1 MIETGIVSKVKI
13 QDVLSNQLPNFI
25 RDESPSTIDFL
36 KQYYVSQE
44 YQGGPSDISDNLDQ
58 YLNINN
64 LTPEVIVDSSTTVGI
79 TTIGD
84 KIINVTSTKGF
95 PNQYGLLKIDD
106 EIITYTGITKNS
118 FTGCKRGF
126 SGITSYHADTNK
138 EDLVFSSSS
147 AAEHQN
153 LSTVKNLSSLFL
165 KEFYKKFKSTF
176 LPGLEEIDFQSNLDV
191 GTFIGEARSLYQTK
205 GTEESFR
212 ILFNVLYG
220 ITPKLINLE
229 ERLIKPSS
237 ANYVRRRVCVAELIE
252 GNPIKLKG
260 QSLLKGL
267 AGQTLFRSDLDLDIN
282 AAISDIEPFERS
294 GSGLSGIT
302 TYYKIG
308 LFVGYDETSDIA
320 GDFVIVPNTKSLE
333 TVSAG
338 SNIISVDSTIGFG
351 VTGTLIS
358 GSNVINYTD
367 KTVNQFL
374 GCTAT
379 NAGSFNDSIEPTA
392 NIRSNITYFGF
403 EDGDLDKKVVLRLT
417 GVLSE
422 FEQDGSLD
430 VEEGEMISVRS
441 IGDKVENPPVD
452 NSFKQIF
459 CNSWIYNTSSSYFID
474 LGDNPSSDPF
484 NLSSKTDRSSLKV
497 GDFVEIVERDSNK
510 IIDTGD
516 AFVSVIN
523 DNNVTLGSGDFSK
536 LGIGTDYKLRK
547 KLNKANS
554 SGAPIEFGNDVIISD
569 VQNVYLESE
578 HAYVTSNSLPS
589 FVNKGINNSSKFSKQ
604 INIDVDQISLNL
616 TDPNANTNSLSGDTG
631 DETDFSTITFNTDV
645 PFNTG
650 DKVFYTYS
658 NGNSLVG
665 LDTGI
670 YFINKVGD
678 KSIKLYGSPSGIADG
693 KNITFSR
700 GENSGILNFILFS
713 QRSGQIGAQKL
724 VKKFPLTQ
732 NLSNGSDD
740 PTPIGEVGM
749 LKNGVEILNYKSEDK
764 MFFGPLTEVSVLNEG
779 ENFDV
784 INPPVISISPG
795 IGENALVQPVISGK
809 IEDVFIGNQTFD
821 IDKIIS
827 IGVTGGNGS
836 GCILEPVIGT
846 RYREE
851 FFNAKSTKSGG
862 GISTVTVGN
871 PTSRIVFN
879 KNHNF
884 KTSEPIIYDSN
895 LNPEIIIGFGTNTL
909 VSQSV
914 YYPKVLSS
922 NTIELY
928 ESLSD
933 LSSGIGTVRLSG
945 NSSGNHIFKVGLRN
959 TLLDVNVIDGGM
971 NYTNRNLY
979 VKPSGIST
987 SNNKINFVNHGFSHG
1002 DLINYSTKIGLGS
1015 DIPQTIS
1022 GLSTSLSYYVLKDDN
1037 NSFRLANAGIGGT
1050 IISNFQRNKNV
1061 SLRSTGTGFQSFA
1074 YPEIKVIVNF
1084 NSVGVGTSPIVQ
1096 TIDAIPK
1103 VRGSI
1108 KQAYLYEPGKGYG
1121 STIINN
1127 HKKPIIT
1134 IKNGKQGSIKPVI
1147 INGKIDSVIINFVG
1161 QEYFSSPDLE
1171 VIDPTGLGAGAKLR
1185 PIIENGK
1192 IVDVEIVNEGIGYS
1206 KDTSINV
1213 KSAGQN
1219 VFFDSNVRALTLNK
1233 HRSKLDASDNVRNEY
1248 QFLEESDNKLKYSF
1262 IGYPISLLGDSDL
1275 IGWAYDGN
1283 PIYGPLGNN
1292 DPQQLSPLETRL
1304 KSGYVKDFNNIEDR
1318 PDVTIFKE
1326 GFFVEDFK
1334 YDGSGDLDEHN
1345 GRFEVTKEF
1354 PNGVYAYHATI
1365 DDQNK
1370 PQFPYFIGNTFRSK
1384 PISFNFNNNLQ
1395 TNFDFISNNLIR
1407 NTFPYK
1413 VADDFAEND
1422 FIVETNEIQNQKIEI
1437 NSISSGSVTGL
1448 DIISG
1453 GSNYKVNEFLKF
1465 DSENTGGDG
1474 FISAVSKVLGK
1485 TIQLIDTTIEKNNNS
1500 VITWSENKINIFTN
1514 PHHNFKNNDIV
1525 KVSGISSDISLLNN
1539 SFKVGVTTF
1548 TTTTISTIT
1557 ASPSAGFTTEIFVSD
1572 IPSIVSVGSSITI
1585 GTETLKI
1592 LNIYKNLNILTIQ
1605 RGSFGTV
1612 HPKGSIVNYLTNK
1625 FTISKSISEFNS
1637 KVNQKVFFNPAQ
1649 SIGVG
1654 VNDGDVGEVS
1664 FSFAGKDIKR
1674 NIPVKQIF
1682 IENHPFKTN
1691 QKIKFTKPDSSP
1703 QISISTETASSLFN
1717 LPSAPEYL
1725 YVVNKTPNTIGI
1737 KTGIGNNFNEVYFR
1751 NINSADSDLYQFET
1765 DFDQITGN
1773 VESIKTIVT
1782 TTESHELQNEDE
1794 ISLSLKS
1801 NLSTGI
1807 GQSTSVNVSRDSVT
1821 GNILINRVG
1830 FNSESINISTNT
1842 ITIQNHGLKTGDKVK
1857 YESDL
1862 LPEGLENKNYF
1873 VYKIDDNN
1881 IKLCETNIDVF
1892 KNIPNITSIGS
1903 TGGVSQFI
1911 SLINPEIRSVKNN
1924 NLVFDLSNSS
1934 LTGYEFKIYYDQEF
1948 KNNFVSSGESAV
1960 FNISTSGSNGSV
1972 GAALTI
1978 GYGNTSPDILYYN
1991 LEKTGTIS
1999 TTDTEVKNYSKIS
2012 FIDSVYNKSFNI
2024 FNVNS
2029 NNFQIF
2035 LNAVP
2040 EKLSY
2045 NSSECDVL
2053 KYSTNSKTA
2062 KGSIENVK
2070 IVSGGSNYK
2079 KLPNFVG
2086 IEKNSLGKDAVVVP
2100 TSNLIGNVNSVRII
2114 NEGFEYSSDQTLK
2127 PESLISPSINI
2138 INTETLGIVSVT
2150 NGGSNYIQAPDII
2163 IVNTDTGKEIKSG
2176 FLEPVM
2182 LENSILSVNITELP
2196 IGLPSK
2202 TVTLRTINN
2211 TNGIVITD
2219 VKSNGSGIFTCR
2231 IATPTPAFPID
2242 PFSVGD
2248 KVFIEG
2254 IEKYESSGSGFNS
2267 KDYGY
2272 KLLNVVSFDPNV
2284 NNQAEV
2290 GISVTEFGSTNT
2302 GIAVTEVKTFSTII
2316 NESDYPSF
2324 LVSQN
2329 QSIFNLGEKLIVNN
2343 IPSNFT
2349 ISRVDVGKLKVFGKD
2364 ELKVGDKLLGQNSGS
2379 QCEISKIT
2387 KNEGKFKTNFSILK
2401 NLNWNDNIGKLD
2413 EDFQV
2418 VANNDYYQNMS
2429 YSIQSPIEWQTLR
2442 TQVNNILHTSG
2453 MKNFADTE
2461 VLSSASVGIGSTSD
2475 VNLIVDL
2482 ISEKRVDEVKDIDLV
2497 RDVDVVGNNSRFIQF
2512 KNIRLSDFIKCNTND
2527 VLVIDN
2533 ISDRFSNFQGTFNK
2547 HIDIIN
2553 FNNITELFD
2562 DLIVIT
2568 KSTATS
2574 GIFDKIQLSN
2584 LLLLG
2589 NGSKNIL
2596 VEKSD
2601 LINSGDGFVNSESNN
2616 FVDFNLINNNLRFT
2630 PNTDLDLTNDR
2641 DYDLKIFSS
2650 KFNTNLV
2657 GVGTS
2662 SIGPIDLSSRIQ
2674 TCATGIT
2681 TNIIS
2686 VPTNNFES
2694 LYATI
2699 HVIDTITNEMNL
2711 VESFISHSGTNT
2723 FLSEAYFN
2731 TEGGALSLNQ
2741 LGIVT
2746 SSISNNNLVLGFENN
2761 GSNTL
2766 KLKTRII
2773 GIGTIGV
2780 SDATYRFTS
2789 TGQISGSERSSLYSG
2804 VSTSN
2809 IGISTLVNLDSSLF
2823 NAVKSIVEVSIGS
2836 SKAIHEVLSI
2846 HDGMN
2851 AYAQQSGSLSVTKDS
2866 ITEYDP
2872 SSGLGT
2878 FGATLS
2884 GSNYKLIFHPDNLSG
2899 ISTVVSLN
2907 HCFYIKTDTENT
2919 PEDLNYGVITE
2930 NNSTQSYN
2938 SISGNRINRTQ
2949 FTLKNNST
2957 PIFGKVFNPSDT
2969 TGKFISSTGQFNI
2982 DNHFFRENEE
2992 LVYKPASTFI
3002 GIGSIPIQFKNGSII
3017 DELPTTVFAKS
3028 VTSNSFFISTT
3039 RAGTAVTF
3047 VSLGEGNA
3055 HELNMAKANEK
3066 TLITVDDVAQYPLIR
3081 TDVTHTLDSN
3091 IGSQVGLTTTIIHLS
3106 GISTI
3111 SSEDV
3116 LKINDEFMKVV
3127 NVGFATTGFGPVG
3140 SSGTFNSVEVQRS
3153 FVGTSAT
3160 THNDGTTVNLFRGSY
3175 NISGRDIFFT
3185 QAPRGNPANLK
3196 TENNLNFATS
3206 NFNGRVYLRNDYS
3219 SNVIYDDI
3227 SNQFTGNKSD
3237 FILKLNGSDKVGLGT
3252 TGGSGVLF
3260 INGIFQSPSTE
3271 FNPNQNYIITDN
3283 ATGGAG
3289 GANIINVGSGYTASD
3304 GSANGT
3310 RLNVNTT
3317 GGSGTSLTVDITVTD
3332 GVVSLVGISTVG
3344 TGYKVSDEITI
3355 TRPGGGDAK
3364 FIIPSIT
3371 NAVGVSTLTF
3381 TGITSSNGSTFTSN
3395 NINTNELPRG
3405 GVPISIG
3412 NTVNGLGY
3420 APLVGANVKP
3430 LFNAGGQITSIV
3442 GVAYSGSDL
3451 GIQTAA
3457 YNNVTGI
3464 ITFTTV
3470 NEHKFRD
3477 SNDFVL
3483 IDNMVFDP
3491 PLPGGFIRSN
3501 EYEVVSIAATNVFGV
3516 SIGSSTVSNVYQGSG
3531 NLYPFFPNLTFG
3543 SGYNGLS
3550 PIGVAVTD
3558 LGYEHRFVSANTDA
3572 IFVMPGVSL
3581 TPTNAVYNP
3590 VTGELQL
3597 TVPNHGLTGGV
3608 VLLQDRSIFFTC
3620 SRDDFRTVHPY
3631 PRPTDPASGQNLA
3644 VTKITD
3650 DIFSVNVG
3658 VNVGSGAQV
3667 TATAGVGGT
3676 AIFSVVGIGTSY
3688 KDPQIF
3694 VSQPS
3699 YSNLSVRGVSRL
3711 GIGLTTDTG
3720 TGLRV
3725 NAIVKPVT
3733 GIGSTLFE
3741 VSEYEI
3747 IDKGFGYKKGD
3758 VVEAVGLVTSKDMP
3772 SLVERS
3778 TLTIN
3783 EVFNDSFA
3791 LWQFGDFD
3799 YIDSIKT
3806 QQDGV
3811 ETNFPLQLNNQLVSV
3826 EASDN
3831 LLENVDIENIFLV
3844 IVNGVIQKPK
3854 ISYSIVGG
3862 TVISFV
3868 EPPIPE
3874 DDITILFYRGT
3885 AEQDSKVNLAQKLI
3899 IEEGDKVQI
3908 TQGSGVVEQ
3917 NERTVFSLNTSKK
3930 LETNAYVGDG
3940 ISESVDRPLNLIKQK
3955 EDKIINKSL
3964 VSKKRSSI
3972 EPRITPV
3979 AKIISDIVPT
3989 GSGGARVLFVDNA
4002 QLFEYELTTPD
4013 VSNQAMNLSINLKE
4027 QFDSVN
4033 ASATANVSIAGT
4045 VSSIS
4050 IGIAGTGYDSAPT
4063 VKLSAPPSISVGVG
4077 TTATAEA
4084 TIGTGGTVTAINIT
4098 NPGLGYTIAP
4108 KVLISSPIDYPTT
4121 IENLTTEA
4129 GGSLNIRHSYGVITG
4144 IGTTISNNLR
4154 HSNKL
4159 GIKFELYKDPSLND
4173 FAPVFYRDDGTDD
4186 RPVNIFD
4193 TRVGT
4198 GVTSISQSG
4207 FDSDVIAFGESFL
4220 DNVYEIAGFSYSG
4233 SVGVLTCLIKSDTD
4247 TTGLTSTGTQFQPV
4261 GKFSLG
4267 RIGNIKRS
4275 SNLAIGVTGF
4285 TVGSTTGLSTF
4296 PTIKRTG
4303 GADTFE
4309 QSGAIQPED

>member
-1 MIETGIVSKVKI
+1 
-13 QDVLSNQLPNFI
+13 
-25 RDESPSTIDFL
+25 
-36 KQYYVSQE
+36 
-44 YQGGPSDISDNLDQ
+44 
-58 YLNINN
+58 
-64 LTPEVIVDSSTTVGI
+64 
-79 TTIGD
+79 
-84 KIINVTSTKGF
+84 
-95 PNQYGLLKIDD
+95 
-106 EIITYTGITKNS
+106 
-118 FTGCKRGF
+118 
-126 SGITSYHADTNK
+126 
-138 EDLVFSSSS
+138 
-147 AAEHQN
+147 
-153 LSTVKNLSSLFL
+153 
-165 KEFYKKFKSTF
+165 
-176 LPGLEEIDFQSNLDV
+176 
-191 GTFIGEARSLYQTK
+191 
-205 GTEESFR
+205 
-212 ILFNVLYG
+212 
-220 ITPKLINLE
+220 
-229 ERLIKPSS
+229 
-237 ANYVRRRVCVAELIE
+237 
-252 GNPIKLKG
+252 
-260 QSLLKGL
+260 
-267 AGQTLFRSDLDLDIN
+267 
-282 AAISDIEPFERS
+282 
-294 GSGLSGIT
+294 
-302 TYYKIG
+302 
-308 LFVGYDETSDIA
+308 
-320 GDFVIVPNTKSLE
+320 
-333 TVSAG
+333 
-338 SNIISVDSTIGFG
+338 
-351 VTGTLIS
+351 
-358 GSNVINYTD
+358 
-367 KTVNQFL
+367 
-374 GCTAT
+374 
-379 NAGSFNDSIEPTA
+379 
-392 NIRSNITYFGF
+392 
-403 EDGDLDKKVVLRLT
+403 
-417 GVLSE
+417 
-422 FEQDGSLD
+422 
-430 VEEGEMISVRS
+430 
-441 IGDKVENPPVD
+441 
-452 NSFKQIF
+452 
-459 CNSWIYNTSSSYFID
+459 
-474 LGDNPSSDPF
+474 
-484 NLSSKTDRSSLKV
+484 
-497 GDFVEIVERDSNK
+497 
-510 IIDTGD
+510 
-516 AFVSVIN
+516 
-523 DNNVTLGSGDFSK
+523 
-536 LGIGTDYKLRK
+536 
-547 KLNKANS
+547 
-554 SGAPIEFGNDVIISD
+554 
-569 VQNVYLESE
+569 
-578 HAYVTSNSLPS
+578 
-589 FVNKGINNSSKFSKQ
+589 
-604 INIDVDQISLNL
+604 
-616 TDPNANTNSLSGDTG
+616 
-631 DETDFSTITFNTDV
+631 
-645 PFNTG
+645 
-650 DKVFYTYS
+650 
-658 NGNSLVG
+658 
-665 LDTGI
+665 
-670 YFINKVGD
+670 
-678 KSIKLYGSPSGIADG
+678 
-693 KNITFSR
+693 
-700 GENSGILNFILFS
+700 
-713 QRSGQIGAQKL
+713 
-724 VKKFPLTQ
+724 
-732 NLSNGSDD
+732 
-740 PTPIGEVGM
+740 
-749 LKNGVEILNYKSEDK
+749 
-764 MFFGPLTEVSVLNEG
+764 
-779 ENFDV
+779 
-784 INPPVISISPG
+784 
-795 IGENALVQPVISGK
+795 
-809 IEDVFIGNQTFD
+809 
-821 IDKIIS
+821 
-827 IGVTGGNGS
+827 
-836 GCILEPVIGT
+836 
-846 RYREE
+846 
-851 FFNAKSTKSGG
+851 
-862 GISTVTVGN
+862 
-871 PTSRIVFN
+871 
-879 KNHNF
+879 
-884 KTSEPIIYDSN
+884 
-895 LNPEIIIGFGTNTL
+895 
-909 VSQSV
+909 
-914 YYPKVLSS
+914 
-922 NTIELY
+922 
-928 ESLSD
+928 
-933 LSSGIGTVRLSG
+933 
-945 NSSGNHIFKVGLRN
+945 
-959 TLLDVNVIDGGM
+959 
-971 NYTNRNLY
+971 
-979 VKPSGIST
+979 
-987 SNNKINFVNHGFSHG
+987 
-1002 DLINYSTKIGLGS
+1002 
-1015 DIPQTIS
+1015 
-1022 GLSTSLSYYVLKDDN
+1022 
-1037 NSFRLANAGIGGT
+1037 
-1050 IISNFQRNKNV
+1050 
-1061 SLRSTGTGFQSFA
+1061 
-1074 YPEIKVIVNF
+1074 
-1084 NSVGVGTSPIVQ
+1084 
-1096 TIDAIPK
+1096 
-1103 VRGSI
+1103 
-1108 KQAYLYEPGKGYG
+1108 
-1121 STIINN
+1121 
-1127 HKKPIIT
+1127 
-1134 IKNGKQGSIKPVI
+1134 
-1147 INGKIDSVIINFVG
+1147 
-1161 QEYFSSPDLE
+1161 
-1171 VIDPTGLGAGAKLR
+1171 
-1185 PIIENGK
+1185 
-1192 IVDVEIVNEGIGYS
+1192 
-1206 KDTSINV
+1206 
-1213 KSAGQN
+1213 
-1219 VFFDSNVRALTLNK
+1219 
-1233 HRSKLDASDNVRNEY
+1233 
-1248 QFLEESDNKLKYSF
+1248 
-1262 IGYPISLLGDSDL
+1262 
-1275 IGWAYDGN
+1275 
-1283 PIYGPLGNN
+1283 
-1292 DPQQLSPLETRL
+1292 
-1304 KSGYVKDFNNIEDR
+1304 
-1318 PDVTIFKE
+1318 IFKE

-2836 SKAIHEVLSI
+2836 SKA
-2846 HDGMN
+2846 
-2851 AYAQQSGSLSVTKDS
+2851 
-2866 ITEYDP
+2866 
-2872 SSGLGT
+2872 
-2878 FGATLS
+2878 
-2884 GSNYKLIFHPDNLSG
+2884 
-2899 ISTVVSLN
+2899 
-2907 HCFYIKTDTENT
+2907 
-2919 PEDLNYGVITE
+2919 
-2930 NNSTQSYN
+2930 
-2938 SISGNRINRTQ
+2938 
-2949 FTLKNNST
+2949 
-2957 PIFGKVFNPSDT
+2957 
-2969 TGKFISSTGQFNI
+2969 
-2982 DNHFFRENEE
+2982 
-2992 LVYKPASTFI
+2992 
-3002 GIGSIPIQFKNGSII
+3002 
-3017 DELPTTVFAKS
+3017 
-3028 VTSNSFFISTT
+3028 
-3039 RAGTAVTF
+3039 
-3047 VSLGEGNA
+3047 
-3055 HELNMAKANEK
+3055 
-3066 TLITVDDVAQYPLIR
+3066 
-3081 TDVTHTLDSN
+3081 
-3091 IGSQVGLTTTIIHLS
+3091 
-3106 GISTI
+3106 
-3111 SSEDV
+3111 
-3116 LKINDEFMKVV
+3116 
-3127 NVGFATTGFGPVG
+3127 
-3140 SSGTFNSVEVQRS
+3140 
-3153 FVGTSAT
+3153 
-3160 THNDGTTVNLFRGSY
+3160 
-3175 NISGRDIFFT
+3175 
-3185 QAPRGNPANLK
+3185 
-3196 TENNLNFATS
+3196 
-3206 NFNGRVYLRNDYS
+3206 
-3219 SNVIYDDI
+3219 
-3227 SNQFTGNKSD
+3227 
-3237 FILKLNGSDKVGLGT
+3237 
-3252 TGGSGVLF
+3252 
-3260 INGIFQSPSTE
+3260 
-3271 FNPNQNYIITDN
+3271 
-3283 ATGGAG
+3283 
-3289 GANIINVGSGYTASD
+3289 
-3304 GSANGT
+3304 
-3310 RLNVNTT
+3310 
-3317 GGSGTSLTVDITVTD
+3317 
-3332 GVVSLVGISTVG
+3332 
-3344 TGYKVSDEITI
+3344 
-3355 TRPGGGDAK
+3355 
-3364 FIIPSIT
+3364 
-3371 NAVGVSTLTF
+3371 
-3381 TGITSSNGSTFTSN
+3381 
-3395 NINTNELPRG
+3395 
-3405 GVPISIG
+3405 
-3412 NTVNGLGY
+3412 
-3420 APLVGANVKP
+3420 
-3430 LFNAGGQITSIV
+3430 
-3442 GVAYSGSDL
+3442 
-3451 GIQTAA
+3451 
-3457 YNNVTGI
+3457 
-3464 ITFTTV
+3464 
-3470 NEHKFRD
+3470 
-3477 SNDFVL
+3477 
-3483 IDNMVFDP
+3483 
-3491 PLPGGFIRSN
+3491 
-3501 EYEVVSIAATNVFGV
+3501 
-3516 SIGSSTVSNVYQGSG
+3516 
-3531 NLYPFFPNLTFG
+3531 
-3543 SGYNGLS
+3543 
-3550 PIGVAVTD
+3550 
-3558 LGYEHRFVSANTDA
+3558 
-3572 IFVMPGVSL
+3572 
-3581 TPTNAVYNP
+3581 
-3590 VTGELQL
+3590 
-3597 TVPNHGLTGGV
+3597 
-3608 VLLQDRSIFFTC
+3608 
-3620 SRDDFRTVHPY
+3620 
-3631 PRPTDPASGQNLA
+3631 
-3644 VTKITD
+3644 
-3650 DIFSVNVG
+3650 
-3658 VNVGSGAQV
+3658 
-3667 TATAGVGGT
+3667 
-3676 AIFSVVGIGTSY
+3676 
-3688 KDPQIF
+3688 
-3694 VSQPS
+3694 
-3699 YSNLSVRGVSRL
+3699 
-3711 GIGLTTDTG
+3711 
-3720 TGLRV
+3720 
-3725 NAIVKPVT
+3725 
-3733 GIGSTLFE
+3733 
-3741 VSEYEI
+3741 
-3747 IDKGFGYKKGD
+3747 
-3758 VVEAVGLVTSKDMP
+3758 
-3772 SLVERS
+3772 
-3778 TLTIN
+3778 
-3783 EVFNDSFA
+3783 
-3791 LWQFGDFD
+3791 
-3799 YIDSIKT
+3799 
-3806 QQDGV
+3806 
-3811 ETNFPLQLNNQLVSV
+3811 
-3826 EASDN
+3826 
-3831 LLENVDIENIFLV
+3831 
-3844 IVNGVIQKPK
+3844 
-3854 ISYSIVGG
+3854 
-3862 TVISFV
+3862 
-3868 EPPIPE
+3868 
-3874 DDITILFYRGT
+3874 
-3885 AEQDSKVNLAQKLI
+3885 
-3899 IEEGDKVQI
+3899 
-3908 TQGSGVVEQ
+3908 
-3917 NERTVFSLNTSKK
+3917 
-3930 LETNAYVGDG
+3930 
-3940 ISESVDRPLNLIKQK
+3940 
-3955 EDKIINKSL
+3955 
-3964 VSKKRSSI
+3964 
-3972 EPRITPV
+3972 
-3979 AKIISDIVPT
+3979 
-3989 GSGGARVLFVDNA
+3989 
-4002 QLFEYELTTPD
+4002 
-4013 VSNQAMNLSINLKE
+4013 
-4027 QFDSVN
+4027 
-4033 ASATANVSIAGT
+4033 
-4045 VSSIS
+4045 
-4050 IGIAGTGYDSAPT
+4050 
-4063 VKLSAPPSISVGVG
+4063 
-4077 TTATAEA
+4077 
-4084 TIGTGGTVTAINIT
+4084 
-4098 NPGLGYTIAP
+4098 
-4108 KVLISSPIDYPTT
+4108 
-4121 IENLTTEA
+4121 
-4129 GGSLNIRHSYGVITG
+4129 
-4144 IGTTISNNLR
+4144 
-4154 HSNKL
+4154 
-4159 GIKFELYKDPSLND
+4159 
-4173 FAPVFYRDDGTDD
+4173 
-4186 RPVNIFD
+4186 
-4193 TRVGT
+4193 
-4198 GVTSISQSG
+4198 
-4207 FDSDVIAFGESFL
+4207 
-4220 DNVYEIAGFSYSG
+4220 
-4233 SVGVLTCLIKSDTD
+4233 
-4247 TTGLTSTGTQFQPV
+4247 
-4261 GKFSLG
+4261 
-4267 RIGNIKRS
+4267 
-4275 SNLAIGVTGF
+4275 
-4285 TVGSTTGLSTF
+4285 
-4296 PTIKRTG
+4296 
-4303 GADTFE
+4303 
-4309 QSGAIQPED
+4309 